1 MTMTYYFAFYS
12 QVERRFQLPTSP
24 GHGHGVILLVTWTL
38 AFIFANLSLLSVN
51 QHEWFF
57 HLETIGDKAYSMTRL
72 K

>member
-1 MTMTYYFAFYS
+1 MTLYFVIIS

-38 AFIFANLSLLSVN
+38 TFIFANLSLLSVN

-57 HLETIGDKAYSMTRL
+57 HLETIGDKAYSSMTEL